1 MTFLWFLSEHRTPAL
16 DKIMQLVTYFGQE
29 IIIIALIC
37 ALYWC
42 ADKRFAYLLG
52 FTYFTA
58 GLCVQTLKIAFRI
71 PRPWILDP
79 DFSAVESAV
88 PAATGYSFP
97 SGHTQGATSLY
108 FPLALKLKKK
118 WMKILSIFLFLA
130 VGFSRMYLG
139 CHTPKDVIVSMTLT
153 IAVSLGV
160 WHIRGFLLEDTRYLK
175 QIAAILAALSLAVAA
190 YALALK
196 NAGVIETRYALD
208 CCRASG
214 AGLGF
219 AAGWYFERMK
229 LNFDT
234 QVSRPSRQIL
244 KLLTGL
250 ALTFVIK
257 TGFKALPG
265 NSVLAKIAEYFILVL
280 WVLAIYPY
288 LFTRTAGR
296 KADKQIPTDNTRS
309 YV

>member
-16 DKIMQLVTYFGQE
+16 DSIMQLVTYFGQE

-58 GLCVQTLKIAFRI
+58 GLCVQTLKITFRI

-97 SGHTQGATSLY
+97 SGHTQGATALY
-108 FPLALKLKKK
+108 FPLALKSKKGG
-118 WMKILSIFLFLA
+118 MKVLNVLLFLA

-139 CHTPKDVIVSMTLT
+139 CHTPKDVFVSMALT
-153 IAVSLGV
+153 IAISLV
-160 WHIRGFLLEDTRYLK
+160 IWHFQPFLLDDARYLA
-175 QIAAILAALSLAVAA
+175 QIAVILAALSLAVAA

-196 NAGVIETRYALD
+196 NTGVIETRYALD
-208 CCRASG
+208 CCRAAG

-219 AAGWYFERMK
+219 SIGWYLERTK
-229 LNFDT
+229 LNFNPHAG
-234 QVSRPSRQIL
+234 SLLRQFI
-244 KLLTGL
+244 KLAVGL
-250 ALTFVIK
+250 IAALIIK
-257 TGFKALPG
+257 KGFSIFFG
-265 NSVLAKIAEYFILVL
+265 SSILAKMAQYFILVL
-280 WVLAIYPY
+280 WVLVIYPY
-288 LFTRTAGR
+288 LFTRIATL
-296 KADKQIPTDNTRS
+296 KATE
-309 YV
+309 

>member
-1 MTFLWFLSEHRTPAL
+1 MAFLWFLSEHRTPAL
-16 DKIMQLVTYFGQE
+16 DSVMQFITYFGQE

-58 GLCVQTLKIAFRI
+58 GLCVQTLKITFRI
-71 PRPWILDP
+71 PRPWVLDP

-97 SGHTQGATSLY
+97 SGHTQGATALC
-108 FPLALKLKKK
+108 FPLALKTKRGWLR
-118 WMKILSIFLFLA
+118 MLSVFLFLA

-139 CHTPKDVIVSMTLT
+139 CHTPKDVFVSMALT
-153 IAVSLGV
+153 IAVSLII
-160 WHIRGFLLEDTRYLK
+160 WRSQEFLLNSTRHLR
-175 QIAAILAALSLAVAA
+175 QIAAILAALSLSVAA

-196 NAGVIETRYALD
+196 SAGVIETRYALD
-208 CCRASG
+208 CCRAAG

-219 AAGWYFERMK
+219 AAGWYLERTK
-229 LNFDT
+229 LQFD
-234 QVSRPSRQIL
+234 VRAAHLSHQIL
-244 KLLTGL
+244 KLLAGL
-250 ALTFVIK
+250 ALTFAIK
-257 TGFKALPG
+257 TVFPLVFG
-265 NSVLAKIAEYFILVL
+265 NSVLAKMAEYFILVL

-288 LFTRTAGR
+288 LFTRVANR
-296 KADKQIPTDNTRS
+296 KADE
-309 YV
+309 